1 MKHFLFLTLA
11 CTFLTLAPHDSS
23 YINIV
28 TQQATEWKNSY
39 IEILQNKHHLQTFMD
54 IILLSY
60 QIAKESCTMLSTK
73 LLAQEELLK
82 IYTPSL
88 NDSWCANMQVVNNDM
103 QALEQALANIKESQ
117 ATFQLLFEKLK
128 KIAPEII
135 QINPQPTQTLIHDLK
150 SSLML
155 WGKEQH
161 NIPEELSKIQQ
172 EFSSAISNIADIK
185 IMFNAL
191 DNIAEFKNYHL
202 KEAAGYVAKTNKD
215 IETIFSH
222 VIQMRKAKISCI
234 QNFFSCF
241 FKTYYTMLYEL
252 CSKEDQIMLNCITTQ
267 NQKLPHPDAF
277 FI

>member
-1 MKHFLFLTLA
+1 MKYFLFLTLIFTA
-11 CTFLTLAPHDSS
+11 LNIKSHDLS
-23 YINIV
+23 YITVV
-28 TQQATEWKNSY
+28 TEQARDWKNSY
-39 IEILQNKHHLQTFMD
+39 IEILHNKHHLQTFMD

-60 QIAKESCTMLSTK
+60 QIAKESCIMLSTK

-88 NDSWCANMQVVNNDM
+88 NDSWCANMQVINNDM
-103 QALEQALANIKESQ
+103 QSLEQALAKIKESQ
-117 ATFQLLFEKLK
+117 GIFQVLFEKLK
-128 KIAPEII
+128 KIGPEII
-135 QINPQPTQTLIHDLK
+135 QIDPQPTQTLIHDLK
-150 SSLML
+150 SSLMF

-172 EFSSAISNIADIK
+172 EFTSAINNITDIK

-191 DNIAEFKNYHL
+191 DNIAEFKNCHL

-215 IETIFSH
+215 IEAIFFH
-222 VIQMRKAKISCI
+222 VIEIRKAKITCI
-234 QNFFSCF
+234 QNFFSFF

-252 CSKEDQIMLNCITTQ
+252 CSKEEKMNFYCMATQ
-267 NQKLPHPDAF
+267 DQKLPDPDAF

>member
-1 MKHFLFLTLA
+1 MKYFLFLTLIF
-11 CTFLTLAPHDSS
+11 TVLNIKSHDLS
-23 YINIV
+23 YINVV
-28 TQQATEWKNSY
+28 TEQAAAWKNSY
-39 IEILQNKHHLQTFMD
+39 IEILQNKHHLQTLMD
-54 IILLSY
+54 VILLSY

-73 LLAQEELLK
+73 LVAQEELLK

-88 NDSWCANMQVVNNDM
+88 NDSWCANMQVINNDM
-103 QALEQALANIKESQ
+103 QALEQALTKIKESQ
-117 ATFQLLFEKLK
+117 AMFQLLFEKLK
-128 KIAPEII
+128 KIGPEII

-161 NIPEELSKIQQ
+161 NIPDELSKIQQ
-172 EFSSAISNIADIK
+172 EFTSAISNIADIK

-191 DNIAEFKNYHL
+191 DNIPEFKNCHL

-222 VIQMRKAKISCI
+222 VIQIRNAKIACI
-234 QNFFSCF
+234 QNFFSFF

-252 CSKEDQIMLNCITTQ
+252 CSKEEQMTMHCITTQ
-267 NQKLPHPDAF
+267 NQKIPHPDAF